1 MQIANQG
8 QSSKFFF
15 SYLDRF
21 FKSAETDKEIRIFL
35 GKKTDNSHKHK
46 KHIHRVGINLYLF
59 FANILWGHHSF
70 YRRSWGI
77 VHIWAIFIMFDYELY
92 FVFTKTITRQRIIPP
107 ALRVFWPMC
116 FSFFFDWLLSNSKNV
131 NFLQLLWH
139 SWNKSTF
146 CLLKS
151 CAY

>member
-1 MQIANQG
+1 
-8 QSSKFFF
+8 
-15 SYLDRF
+15 
-21 FKSAETDKEIRIFL
+21 
-35 GKKTDNSHKHK
+35 
-46 KHIHRVGINLYLF
+46 
-59 FANILWGHHSF
+59 
-70 YRRSWGI
+70 
-77 VHIWAIFIMFDYELY
+77 
-92 FVFTKTITRQRIIPP
+92 
-107 ALRVFWPMC
+107 MC